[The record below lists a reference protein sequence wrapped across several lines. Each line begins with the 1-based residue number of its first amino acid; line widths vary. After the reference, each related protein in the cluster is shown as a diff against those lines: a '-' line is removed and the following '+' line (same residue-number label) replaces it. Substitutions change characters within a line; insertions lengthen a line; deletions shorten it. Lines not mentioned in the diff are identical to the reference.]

1 MFGIGAGEFVVIL
14 IVALIVFG
22 PGKLPEVGRAIGKGL
37 REFRKAQAALSQT
50 LNSIDEPEKKSG
62 DEKSATVTQ
71 TPVAEKILPAEN
83 NSPATE
89 KTSPVEKSVDEKI
102 SSATEKFSPVE
113 KSGDEKISSATE
125 KTSPVEKSVDEKIS
139 SATEKFSP
147 VEKSAA
153 EKSATV
159 EKSVAEK
166 SVETSP
172 PTVTTDEIIKLAKES
187 PLVKENHHEKIS
199 DGHSVDVAD
208 NAERTSPAGARSS
221 SNGVDKQP

>member
-71 TPVAEKILPAEN
+71 TPVAKKILPAEN
-83 NSPATE
+83 NSSVTE
-89 KTSPVEKSVDEKI
+89 KISSVEKSAAEKSVDEK
-102 SSATEKFSPVE
+102 SATVE
-113 KSGDEKISSATE
+113 KNSSATE
-125 KTSPVEKSVDEKIS
+125 KTSPVEKN
-139 SATEKFSP
+139 
-147 VEKSAA
+147 
-153 EKSATV
+153 
-159 EKSVAEK
+159 VAEK
-166 SVETSP
+166 PVAEKNSP
-172 PTVTTDEIIKLAKES
+172 PTVTTDEIIKFAKES

-221 SNGVDKQP
+221 SNGVDKQS